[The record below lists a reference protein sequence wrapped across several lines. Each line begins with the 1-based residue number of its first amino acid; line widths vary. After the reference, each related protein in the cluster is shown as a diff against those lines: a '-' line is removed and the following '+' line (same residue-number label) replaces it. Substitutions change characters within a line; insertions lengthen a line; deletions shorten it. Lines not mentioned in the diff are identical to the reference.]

1 MLILDCLGADE
12 VQVGQVIDV
21 LHVVDVVVQQEI

>member
-1 MLILDCLGADE
+1 MLTIGCLGEDE

-21 LHVVDVVVQQEI
+21 LHVVDVEVQQEI